1 MFDFESPFKEA
12 ADQAAEMDSDTEK
25 FTELATAP
33 AWEDADWE
41 DITDAH
47 ATAEEASGRADA
59 RQSPEKMKERIY
71 RKIDARHRER
81 IGIAAARY
89 AALAIGLT
97 DIGWIVRDITWL
109 AATLGIV
116 ALICGLLSSYGIG
129 KYHESGK

>member
-1 MFDFESPFKEA
+1 MFDFENPFKQPIEQAEENDTVEEA
-12 ADQAAEMDSDTEK
+12 T
-25 FTELATAP
+25 P
-33 AWEDADWE
+33 NWEVADWE
-41 DITDAH
+41 GITDTH

-89 AALAIGLT
+89 AMVSIGLII
-97 DIGWIVRDITWL
+97 IGWIVRDITWL
-109 AATLGIV
+109 AVMLGII

>member
-1 MFDFESPFKEA
+1 MFDFENPFKEA
-12 ADQAAEMDSDTEK
+12 VEQAEENDTIE
-25 FTELATAP
+25 EATP
-33 AWEDADWE
+33 NWEDADWE
-41 DITDAH
+41 GITDAH
-47 ATAEEASGRADA
+47 ATAEEATGRADA

-89 AALAIGLT
+89 AMVSIGLT
-97 DIGWIVRDITWL
+97 AIGWIVRDITWL
-109 AATLGIV
+109 AVTLGII